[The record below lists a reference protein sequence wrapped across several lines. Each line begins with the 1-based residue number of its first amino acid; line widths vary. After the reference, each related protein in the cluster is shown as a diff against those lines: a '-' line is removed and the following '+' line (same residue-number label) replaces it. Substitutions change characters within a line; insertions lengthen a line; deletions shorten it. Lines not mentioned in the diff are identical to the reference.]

1 METSVLDLMIAI
13 ETLLR
18 LPLVVQW
25 LRPHTLNAGAMDSIP
40 GWGTKILHA
49 SQCGQKLKKKKRALL
64 KKFKMY
70 LLY

>member
-1 METSVLDLMIAI
+1 METSVLGLMIAI

-25 LRPHTLNAGAMDSIP
+25 LRPHTLNAGAVDSIS

-49 SQCGQKLKKKKRALL
+49 AQCGQKFKKKKSTL
-64 KKFKMY
+64 KEV
-70 LLY
+70 